1 MDERLKRQL
10 DFILEIDKEK
20 SIFRQTHLS
29 GHGRAENDAE
39 HAWHMAVMAWL
50 LREYANE
57 HVDVAKVMMMCLIHD
72 IVEIDAGDTYAYDPA
87 GLQTQQA
94 REDAAKERI
103 YSLLPEDQKAELVAM
118 FDEFE
123 NWSSPE
129 ARFAHALDNLQPL
142 MLNGSNDGADW
153 KAHGVTARQVY
164 VRQNKTRL
172 GSERL
177 FEVVDGIIR
186 EQIRKGN
193 LPEGEE

>member
-1 MDERLKRQL
+1 MDKRLKRQL

-103 YSLLPEDQKAELVAM
+103 YSLLPEDQKAELVTM

-164 VRQNKTRL
+164 GRQNKTRL

-186 EQIRKGN
+186 EQIGKGN
-193 LPEGEE
+193 LPEGE